1 MKINEDY
8 SDIERQI
15 KDLGQFL
22 ETCTDKNQ
30 YYSAATSFGILNY
43 LYCLRYGNEFVSG
56 EVADNITRKGM
67 ELYQEILENE
77 KSVFLRNKQFHKD
90 TFFENFFGP
99 SSSFLKV
106 CRGSYLKK
114 MKSSEKTK
122 LKTGEDKEILEAF
135 FKESFPEGSDIL
147 GELLERGHLFK
158 FFDEDDE
165 FSSSNGFMTFN
176 RCDNAAN
183 VFLRDDVCSLS
194 SLVTLVHELGHV
206 YDFSDSVR
214 TFTDEEKARYALGPY
229 AEVMSSYY
237 QQLFLDYLISNGIRT
252 EEATVAFFEL
262 YSSFFYNLD
271 NALLLSLVSDDEYR
285 LIVGSDFKKREV
297 ISLLRKSSLA
307 EDYDFDDNYA
317 LTVMSGT
324 KEIGYSY
331 GILLSNMLID
341 GSISKDD
348 WFGLRAKEF
357 DSSSLTS
364 IGFSKDKA
372 NKCLVKKMDTFMKK

>member
-1 MKINEDY
+1 MRINEDY

-15 KDLGQFL
+15 KDLSQFL
-22 ETCTDKNQ
+22 ETCTNKSR
-30 YYSAATSFGILNY
+30 YYSVSSSFEMLNY
-43 LYCLRYGNEFVSG
+43 LYCLRYGYEFLSG
-56 EVADNITRKGM
+56 EVADNIARKSM

-90 TFFENFFGP
+90 TFCETYFGP
-99 SSSFLKV
+99 SSSFLKPS
-106 CRGSYLKK
+106 RSSYLEK
-114 MKSSEKTK
+114 MRNSEKAK

-135 FKESFPEGSDIL
+135 FKEKFPEGSDIL
-147 GELLERGHLFK
+147 GELLERGHLYK
-158 FFDEDDE
+158 FFGEDDGL
-165 FSSSNGFMTFN
+165 SDGFMTFN

-183 VFLRDDVCSLS
+183 VFLKDDVCSLS

-214 TFTDEEKARYALGPY
+214 TFTDEEKARYAFGPY
-229 AEVMSSYY
+229 IEVMSCYY
-237 QQLFLDYLISNGIRT
+237 QQLFLDYLINNDIRV

-262 YSSFFYNLD
+262 YSAFFHNLD

-285 LIVGSDFKKREV
+285 LIVGNDFKKREV
-297 ISLLRKSSLA
+297 ISLLKESSLT
-307 EDYDFDDNYA
+307 EDYDFDDNCA
-317 LTVMSGT
+317 WTVMSGT

-348 WFGLRAKEF
+348 WFNLRAKEF

-372 NKCLVKKMDTFMKK
+372 NKCLVKRMDTFMKK

>member
-1 MKINEDY
+1 MRLNNDY

-15 KDLGQFL
+15 KKLSQSL
-22 ETCTDKNQ
+22 ENCVDKNQ
-30 YYSAATSFGILNY
+30 YYSMASTFGILNY
-43 LYCLRYGNEFVSG
+43 LYCLRYGNEVVSE

-90 TFFENFFGP
+90 TFFETYFGS
-99 SSSFLKV
+99 SSSFLKA
-106 CRGSYLKK
+106 CHSSYLKK
-114 MKSSEKTK
+114 LKNSER
-122 LKTGEDKEILEAF
+122 LRIKTGEDKEILEAF
-135 FKESFPEGSDIL
+135 FKEKFPEGSYIL
-147 GELLERGHLFK
+147 GKLLERGHLYK
-158 FFDEDDE
+158 FFDEDEE
-165 FSSSNGFMTFN
+165 FTSANGFMSFN
-176 RCDNAAN
+176 RREDTAN
-183 VFLRDDVCSLS
+183 VFLRDDVYSLS

-237 QQLFLDYLISNGIRT
+237 QQLFLDYLIDNDIRVD
-252 EEATVAFFEL
+252 EAVVEFFEL

-285 LIVGSDFKKREV
+285 LIVGSDYTKKDV
-297 ISLLRKSSLA
+297 ISMLRESSLS

-317 LTVMSGT
+317 WTVMSGT
-324 KEIGYSY
+324 KELGYSY

-348 WFGLRAKEF
+348 WLSLRAKEF
-357 DSSSLTS
+357 DSSSLVS

-372 NKCLVKKMDTFMKK
+372 NKCFAKRMNTFIKK

>member
-15 KDLGQFL
+15 KNLGRFL
-22 ETCTDKNQ
+22 ETCTNKSQ
-30 YYSAATSFGILNY
+30 YYSAASFFGILNY
-43 LYCLRYGNEFVSG
+43 LYYLRYGNEFVSG
-56 EVADNITRKGM
+56 EAADNITRKGM

-90 TFFENFFGP
+90 TFFESFFGP
-99 SSSFLKV
+99 SSSFLKT
-106 CRGSYLKK
+106 CRSSYLKK
-114 MKSSEKTK
+114 MKSSEKAK
-122 LKTGEDKEILEAF
+122 LKIGEDKEILEAF
-135 FKESFPEGSDIL
+135 FKEKFPEGSDIL
-147 GELLERGHLFK
+147 GELLERGHLYK

-183 VFLRDDVCSLS
+183 VFLRDDVHSLS

-237 QQLFLDYLISNGIRT
+237 QQLFLDYLIDNGIRA

-262 YSSFFYNLD
+262 YSAFFYNLD

-285 LIVGSDFKKREV
+285 LIVGSDFTKRDV
-297 ISLLRKSSLA
+297 ISLLRESSFT
-307 EDYDFDDNYA
+307 EDYDFEDNCA
-317 LTVMSGT
+317 WTVMSGT

-348 WFGLRAKEF
+348 WFSLRAKEF

-364 IGFSKDKA
+364 IGFSKNEA
-372 NKCLVKKMDTFMKK
+372 NKCLVKRMDTFMKK

>member
-15 KDLGQFL
+15 KNLGRFL
-22 ETCTDKNQ
+22 ETCTNKSQ
-30 YYSAATSFGILNY
+30 YYSAASSFGILNY
-43 LYCLRYGNEFVSG
+43 LYYLRYGNEFVSG
-56 EVADNITRKGM
+56 EAADNITRKGM

-90 TFFENFFGP
+90 TFFESFFCP
-99 SSSFLKV
+99 SSSFLKT
-106 CRGSYLKK
+106 CRSSYLKK
-114 MKSSEKTK
+114 MKSSKKAK
-122 LKTGEDKEILEAF
+122 LKIGEDKEILEAF
-135 FKESFPEGSDIL
+135 FKEKFPEGSDIL
-147 GELLERGHLFK
+147 GELLERGHLYK

-183 VFLRDDVCSLS
+183 VFLRDDVHSLS

-206 YDFSDSVR
+206 YDFYDSVR

-237 QQLFLDYLISNGIRT
+237 QQLFLDYLIDNGIRA

-262 YSSFFYNLD
+262 YSAFFYNLD

-285 LIVGSDFKKREV
+285 LIVGSDFTKRDV
-297 ISLLRKSSLA
+297 ISLLRESSFT
-307 EDYDFDDNYA
+307 EDYDFEDNCA
-317 LTVMSGT
+317 WTVMSGT

-348 WFGLRAKEF
+348 WFSLRAKEF

-364 IGFSKDKA
+364 IGFSKNEA
-372 NKCLVKKMDTFMKK
+372 NKCLVKRMDTFMKK